1 MLIPNQSNIF
11 LRDAPSFRASNIC
24 EAAKQYSGKNIAVK
38 TAGTYLSC
46 ILAFMGLSKLV
57 WNAFGAEFYGFELDV
72 VGVAFEGDL
81 ADEGGEQ
88 FFVLAFVGPV
98 G

>member
-1 MLIPNQSNIF
+1 VAYSDAGAVDTVGNTQQSYKHMQIRKSDW
-11 LRDAPSFRASNIC
+11 LG
-24 EAAKQYSGKNIAVK
+24 AKLPTGSYSILARLQYDQ
-38 TAGTYLSC
+38 TYL
-46 ILAFMGLSKLV
+46 KLV

-81 ADEGGEQ
+81 ADECGKQ